1 MDPLV
6 DAYSK
11 LTIEDKGKIDPEV
24 RSKAIK

>member
-11 LTIEDKGKIDPEV
+11 LTVEDKGVIDPEV
-24 RSKAIK
+24 KDMAIT

>member
-11 LTIEDKGKIDPEV
+11 LTVEDKGIIDSDV
-24 RSKAIK
+24 KDKAIA